1 MGARP
6 KLFIKNIIDIDSEN
20 VNITVSD
27 SEATSDGASFVGQ
40 IRNRNNITG
49 WSTTGSSDSATT
61 YLDIDWIDTKEV
73 ESIILVGHNFKNYN
87 IQRWNGSA
95 FEDFDTPINPTTST
109 DFVTEHEVPSQNISR
124 IRINIFGTQIADDEK
139 RLRQLIVTRKVG
151 VGQFEGWPEIQ
162 KFERNQNRRGVR
174 TLSGKQHV
182 RANIGGSEYRLRFKV
197 WPYDND
203 FLMIEE
209 MYFQNFSGV
218 LFWPSGGNETQFK
231 YSRVG
236 YRKEDIVLVKPVGEF
251 DPVFEKGIYK
261 NGLNFVLDL
270 VEVI

>member
-1 MGARP
+1 MGTRP

-27 SEATSDGASFVGQ
+27 SEASNDGADFLSQ
-40 IRNRNNITG
+40 LRNRNNITG
-49 WSTTGSSDSATT
+49 WSTTGSSDSATC
-61 YLDIDWIDTKEV
+61 YLDIDWIDSKEV
-73 ESIILVGHNFKNYN
+73 ESIILVGHNLKNYN
-87 IQRWNGSA
+87 IQRWNGVS
-95 FEDFDTPINPTTST
+95 FEDFDTAINPTAST

-124 IRINIFGTQIADDEK
+124 IRINIFGTQVPDQDKKI
-139 RLRQLIVTRKVG
+139 RQIIVTRKVG
-151 VGQFEGWPEIQ
+151 SGQFQGSPIIQ
-162 KFERNQNRRGVR
+162 KFVRNQNRRGVR

-182 RANIGGSEYRLRFKV
+182 RANIGGSEYRLNFKV

-218 LFWPSGGNETQFK
+218 LFWPSGGNENQFR

-236 YRKEDIVLVKPVGEF
+236 YRNEDIILVKPVGEF

-261 NGLNFVLDL
+261 NGMNFSLDL